1 MTVVVANGVG
11 PYVSLSAEGPGP
23 TLWYTPDGF
32 WSPIEERRKVFTGVL
47 QANRTPVL
55 GLPSGYHPKL
65 VWVEHEVVA
74 QETVLWECDP
84 LVTHEPE

>member
-23 TLWYTPDGF
+23 TLWYTAEGF
-32 WSPIEERRKVFTGVL
+32 WSTDEERREVFTGVV
-47 QANRTPVL
+47 QVNRTPIL
-55 GLPSGYHPKL
+55 GLPSGYRPKL
-65 VWVEHEVVA
+65 VWQQHEVIA

-84 LVTHEPE
+84 LVPYEPE